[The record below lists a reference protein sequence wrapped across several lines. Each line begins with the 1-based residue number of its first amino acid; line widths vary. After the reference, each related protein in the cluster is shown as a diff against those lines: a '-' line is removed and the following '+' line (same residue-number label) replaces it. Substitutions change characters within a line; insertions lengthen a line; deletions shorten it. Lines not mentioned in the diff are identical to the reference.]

1 MKKVKTYKSFVIA
14 ETNHQEQTEGNKDNY
29 VVFQKD
35 EWVYGEGLRNEEM
48 ECSTIER
55 CIEFIDSY

>member
-14 ETNHQEQTEGNKDNY
+14 ETSHQERTEENRDNY

-35 EWVYGEGLRNEEM
+35 E
-48 ECSTIER
+48 
-55 CIEFIDSY
+55 